1 MAKRKS
7 IKTPWGL
14 IALLSFIIMGLYF
27 YSNPLVVLISGAVFF
42 VACVVLWSRHFE
54 YLKKVASGYYDN
66 EPIEMDIKVSVT
78 TKDK

>member
-27 YSNPLVVLISGAVFF
+27 YSNLLVVLISGAVFF
-42 VACVVLWSRHFE
+42 IACVVLWSRHFE